1 MDEKLRKFNV
11 FLSKDT
17 FTCEI
22 VNILCLY
29 EYFGLYTV
37 PQTFRD
43 IIYISPTAHSF
54 PTAHNSSNQTV
65 FCFFRSSFFTAAF
78 PQPTAHSN
86 FSKATAQP
94 NTPIEC

>member
-1 MDEKLRKFNV
+1 MDEHIIF
-11 FLSKDT
+11 FFPKDT

-37 PQTFRD
+37 PQTFRGITD
-43 IIYISPTAHSF
+43 ISPTAHSF
-54 PTAHNSSNQTV
+54 PQLTADLTKRFS
-65 FCFFRSSFFTAAF
+65 AF
-78 PQPTAHSN
+78 PTTAFSQQLFHGPELMAA

-94 NTPIEC
+94 NSP